1 MIKNKKL
8 LIFEII
14 AILIEIGLIVCVF
27 LVDINFGI
35 FKFVSQ
41 KTLLSQYDS
50 INTLDTKLTSANN
63 NYETSIKSVEIAKS
77 DYEKEK
83 AEYDAISDETIS
95 IIKEATTDETY
106 NIEYMWIKI
115 GNYASSNN
123 LTLVMNEPGGT
134 STTTTTTTTDTTTT
148 TTTTSDT
155 AGASSSDLEQNNET
169 ITNKDSEENENNDEL
184 DSDSAGSSEE
194 DEEDFDENDTNSVGS
209 LEEDEEDEEYEED
222 SSSSTGEFTV
232 KVKGNYL
239 DISDFIFELENDSE
253 LRFRL
258 DKITMEYSGS
268 NQITVSFAV
277 KNLKFIK

>member
-134 STTTTTTTTDTTTT
+134 STTTTTTTTDTTR
-148 TTTTSDT
+148 TTTSDT

-209 LEEDEEDEEYEED
+209 LEEDEEDEED